1 MPFTIFRPG
10 AGPGGGRRPVR
21 RQPGRPGAGA
31 ASRLAGTLAL
41 LVGLTSL
48 AGCSLDREDAGPT
61 DGGPG
66 PAVSAQPSGGALP
79 APDVPVGTS
88 ERTLTVDGR
97 ERTYRLYRPASAELT
112 APVPLVVMLHGAAG
126 TGAQAEES
134 YGWTEQADKGGF
146 VVAFPDGLN
155 RAWAV
160 GPECCGA
167 PARDGVDDVSFITE
181 LVATIGGD
189 LPVDPARTY
198 VTGISNG
205 GLLAY
210 RLVCDTT
217 VFAAVG
223 AVATTLTGQCPA
235 PKPVSVLHIHGQQ
248 DKTMPYG
255 GGPGRRD
262 NGGTGRNP
270 VKIDGPPTPELAA
283 RWRSVDGCA
292 EPKATTD
299 GPVTRTA
306 ATCAQ
311 GRAVELITI
320 AGAGHQWP
328 GGKPNPPRAEK
339 LLDLDPPSTAL
350 NATDTIWRFFAA
362 HPKPAGG

>member
-1 MPFTIFRPG
+1 
-10 AGPGGGRRPVR
+10 
-21 RQPGRPGAGA
+21 
-31 ASRLAGTLAL
+31 
-41 LVGLTSL
+41 VGLSPL
-48 AGCSLDREDAGPT
+48 AGCTAGDDGSDDRTPVTA
-61 DGGPG
+61 
-66 PAVSAQPSGGALP
+66 APSGDARP
-79 APDVPVGTS
+79 APRVPVGTS

-97 ERTYRLYRPASAELT
+97 QRTYRLYRPASAKLD

-126 TGAQAEES
+126 TGAQAQEA
-134 YGWTEQADKGGF
+134 YGWTAQADRDGF

-160 GPECCGA
+160 GPQCCGA
-167 PARDGVDDVSFITE
+167 PAREGVDDVGFITE
-181 LVATIGGD
+181 LVAAIGGE

-210 RLVCDTT
+210 RLVCDTAL
-217 VFAAVG
+217 FAAIG
-223 AVATTLTGQCPA
+223 AVSTTLTGDCPS
-235 PKPVSVLHIHGQQ
+235 PKPVSVLHIQGKL
-248 DKTMPYG
+248 DETMPYD

-283 RWRSVDGCA
+283 RWRAVDRCG
-292 EPKATTD
+292 EPRTSTD
-299 GPVTRTA
+299 GPVVRSTA
-306 ATCAQ
+306 SCPD

-320 AGAGHQWP
+320 TDAGHQWP
-328 GGKPNPPRAEK
+328 GGRPNPPRAEK

-350 NATDTIWRFFAA
+350 NATETIWRFFAA
-362 HPKPAGG
+362 HPRPAGG